1 MPYSYEDFEKAAG
14 GMLGQFSRY
23 DLDLA
28 RQYPEFGMS
37 MLSLKKDYQGA
48 TTDEQRL
55 LANEAANRLRSSYGN
70 YTGGSDGSRYI
81 SNGMYENR
89 IDDVL
94 NRLGSFGSFSYGD
107 APKYENRYARQQQML
122 LDSILNRPDFSWSKE
137 TDPNWGS
144 YKKQYLR
151 EGERATANALAQA
164 SAASGGRPSSYAVN
178 AATQAGDYYA
188 TKLSDKIPELYQQAY
203 DRYRDE
209 YARKLQ
215 DLNAVNQQEQMDYA
229 KYQDQLGQFNT
240 DRQFAYNQHLGD
252 YNMLQ
257 NYLDN
262 LRGQSETD
270 YSRGM
275 DAQNARMAADQQA
288 FDNALAL
295 YQLYGYVPEGGANA
309 LGLPAGTPTADQA
322 YREFQMRQ
330 AAAKLAGGSG
340 GSRGGSGR
348 RSSGSNSTGTPT
360 GDTNAAIEAFNN
372 GDFSDAVIAQLVA
385 MGYTEQDLRA
395 AGYNGNY
402 FGSGGKSGGE
412 IGVPGYGTVSW
423 ADAEKLEALGL
434 IEMVG
439 SDSRG
444 NPIYRRTVQG
454 REQQRTGPNLN
465 MLR

>member
-37 MLSLKKDYQGA
+37 ILSLKKDYQNA
-48 TTDEQRL
+48 QTDEQRL

-70 YTGGSDGSRYI
+70 YTGGGDGSRYI

-89 IDDVL
+89 IDDAL

-107 APKYENRYARQQQML
+107 APTYDNHYAELQRQL
-122 LDSILNRPDFSWSKE
+122 LDNILSRPDFTWSKE
-137 TDPNWGS
+137 TDPNWAS

-164 SAASGGRPSSYAVN
+164 SAASGGRPSSFAVN

-257 NYLDN
+257 AYLDN

-295 YQLYGYVPEGGANA
+295 YQLYGYVPDGGANA
-309 LGLPAGTPTADQA
+309 LGLPAGTPTADRA
-322 YREFQMRQ
+322 YREFQMQQ

-340 GSRGGSGR
+340 GSSGGSRR
-348 RSSGSNSTGTPT
+348 RSSGGNSTGSSA
-360 GDTNAAIEAFNN
+360 GGTNAAIEAFNN
-372 GDFSDAVIAQLVA
+372 GDYSDAVIAQLVA

-402 FGSGGKSGGE
+402 FDKGHGGE
-412 IGVPGYGTVSW
+412 LSVQGYGMVTW

-434 IEMVG
+434 IEMAG
-439 SDSRG
+439 RDKSG

-454 REQQRTGPNLN
+454 REQQRTGPSINLY
-465 MLR
+465 M

>member
-70 YTGGSDGSRYI
+70 YTGGGDGSRYI

-89 IDDVL
+89 IDDAL

-107 APKYENRYARQQQML
+107 APTYDNHYAELQRQL
-122 LDSILNRPDFSWSKE
+122 LDNILSRPDFTWSKE
-137 TDPNWGS
+137 TDPNWAS

-164 SAASGGRPSSYAVN
+164 SAASGGRPSSFAVN

-240 DRQFAYNQHLGD
+240 DRQFAYNQYLGD

-257 NYLDN
+257 AYLDN

-270 YSRGM
+270 YSRGI

-322 YREFQMRQ
+322 YREFQMQQ

-340 GSRGGSGR
+340 GG
-348 RSSGSNSTGTPT
+348 GTPRART
-360 GDTNAAIEAFNN
+360 PNTETTDPSDPEARFQAGDT
-372 GDFSDAVIAQLVA
+372 SDEVIRALLE

-395 AGYNGNY
+395 AGYNGEY
-402 FGSGGKSGGE
+402 FDKGHGGE
-412 IGVPGYGTVSW
+412 LSVQGYGMVTW

-434 IEMVG
+434 IEMAG
-439 SDSRG
+439 RDKSG
-444 NPIYRRTVQG
+444 NPIYRRTGQG
-454 REQQRTGPNLN
+454 REQQRTGPSLNLY
-465 MLR
+465 M